1 MDLDPRFE
9 VYEAAERIRNA
20 LTRLGYCYRTKN
32 DDLIEI
38 SFRQLGVVSDQY
50 GVLEVDVQRLP
61 PRVSIAKLTHPDT
74 IHHLKAVV
82 GKPVH
87 KLNTTGLT
95 YCIELQPGPNQR
107 LPTRVSL
114 DLSVRPSGAYMIP
127 IGQNK
132 DGAEWRSLLET
143 SHILVGGESR
153 SGKSTWLNAMLVALL
168 ATYTPQELQ
177 LALID
182 PKGVEFT
189 PFDGIPHLVKPV
201 ATVPRTAT
209 EVTSWLVTEMDHR
222 RDLFAGVFARNLTT
236 YNQRMAR
243 AGELTLPLI
252 VVVIDEVSD
261 IALQAGLK
269 STFYK
274 NLIRLS
280 SKGAAFGLVLVLAT
294 QNPKAEVLNTL
305 IRGNLSTRIAFRVT
319 SSEHSRTILG
329 CSGAQ
334 LLPRTIRG
342 RMVARLESAL
352 VEMQGFYV
360 SDEAV
365 LALTRRWAEANGA
378 TLLPIERELVIYAQ
392 EQLDGAFPI
401 RGLYEQFKGQ
411 ISHRQLVKLG
421 QRWEH
426 NGWLSPPASV
436 VDARRV
442 TEELLHMV
450 FRSTGANED
459 QPVDPLYDST
469 PPRADTAYQ
478 SLHSDTEEM

>member
-1 MDLDPRFE
+1 M
-9 VYEAAERIRNA
+9 
-20 LTRLGYCYRTKN
+20 
-32 DDLIEI
+32 
-38 SFRQLGVVSDQY
+38 VSDQY

-95 YCIELQPGPNQR
+95 YCIELQPQHKQR
-107 LPTRVSL
+107 LPTEVGL
-114 DLSVRPSGAYMIP
+114 DLSARPPGAYMIP
-127 IGQNK
+127 MGQNK

-177 LALID
+177 MALID

-201 ATVPRTAT
+201 AITPRKAS
-209 EVTSWLVTEMDHR
+209 EVTGWLVAEMDR
-222 RDLFAGVFARNLTT
+222 RRELFSGVFARNLTT
-236 YNQRMAR
+236 YNQRVAKVD
-243 AGELTLPLI
+243 EPTLPLI
-252 VVVIDEVSD
+252 LVVVDEVSD

-269 STFYK
+269 SAFYK

-280 SKGAAFGLVLVLAT
+280 SKGAAFGLILVLAT

-305 IRGNLSTRIAFRVT
+305 IRGNMSTRIAFRVT

-329 CSGAQ
+329 CPGAQ
-334 LLPRTIRG
+334 NLPRTIRG
-342 RMVARLESAL
+342 RMMVRMEGAM
-352 VEMQGFYV
+352 VELQGFRV
-360 SDEAV
+360 DDEQV
-365 LALTRRWAEANGA
+365 LALTRRWASRRERP
-378 TLLPIERELVIYAQ
+378 TLLPIERAMVLYAH
-392 EQLDGAFPI
+392 EELDGAFPI
-401 RGLYEQFKGQ
+401 KRIYEQFKGQ

-426 NGWLSPPASV
+426 NGWLSRARVGRRCPAGDRGTAAHGVSCGE
-436 VDARRV
+436 RRRWT
-442 TEELLHMV
+442 TESG
-450 FRSTGANED
+450 FI
-459 QPVDPLYDST
+459 
-469 PPRADTAYQ
+469 
-478 SLHSDTEEM
+478 